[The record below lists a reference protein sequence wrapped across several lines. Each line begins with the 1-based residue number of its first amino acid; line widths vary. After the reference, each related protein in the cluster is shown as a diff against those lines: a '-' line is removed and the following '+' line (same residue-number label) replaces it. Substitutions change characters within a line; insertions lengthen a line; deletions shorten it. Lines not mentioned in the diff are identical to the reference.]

1 MVYFECYEGNK
12 LIHIDRSLQ
21 DPEEM
26 KAYLEE
32 FPERTIKRIDKE
44 FFHHI
49 KISTSEEAT
58 YCQGCKVIGKIRVPD
73 KNLRKLL
80 KIPHLGCGNSPTEG
94 IDSLIFAKIHIP
106 KVMGFDEKHGQLTLF
121 DF

>member
-12 LIHIDRSLQ
+12 LIHVSTWLQ

-26 KAYLEE
+26 KAYLED

-44 FFHHI
+44 FFHDI
-49 KISTSEEAT
+49 SISTSEEAT
-58 YCQGCKVIGKIRVPD
+58 YCQGCKVIGRIRVSD
-73 KNLRKLL
+73 QDFHKLVKL
-80 KIPHLGCGNSPTEG
+80 PNLGCGVHPDKGCT
-94 IDSLIFAKIHIP
+94 SLIFAKIHIK
-106 KVMGFDEKHGQLTLF
+106 KVMSFGQRLGQLSLF